1 MNTEKKIGG
10 EDRTETAKKQKAIA
24 NRIAKAIG
32 HTKSIKRMVE
42 QGRDCSEVLIQLAA
56 VKAAVNNTGK
66 ELLKAYMAEMLKE
79 AAKNKDEEK
88 LRELSRAIDSFMK

>member
-1 MNTEKKIGG
+1 MNEEKR
-10 EDRTETAKKQKAIA
+10 DKKEEQKAIA

-66 ELLKAYMAEMLKE
+66 EVLKRYVLECLE
-79 AAKNKDEEK
+79 DAAKNKDEEK
-88 LRELSRAIDSFMK
+88 LKELYRTLDTFMK